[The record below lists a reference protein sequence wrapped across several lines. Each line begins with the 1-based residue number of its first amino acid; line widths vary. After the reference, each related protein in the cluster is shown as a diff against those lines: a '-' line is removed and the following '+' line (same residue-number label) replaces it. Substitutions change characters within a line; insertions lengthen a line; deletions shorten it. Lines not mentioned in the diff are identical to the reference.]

1 MSTYQRLAPASL
13 AAVALAAVALAVT
26 ACGPTSGSTT
36 TPTTGASSSPAPQ
49 ETSSSPA
56 PQETSS
62 ASAAPQANGAFP
74 YEPGGVTYNGGVGG
88 GVETFSIPAGTYSL
102 NQQASYDPATDPDGS
117 DQCLFSGELDYLS
130 GGGGTIQL
138 GVVSPVTAQVPI
150 DGPPSTASYP
160 AGNYRLNIYPETTCS
175 WTVELWPDS

>member
-49 ETSSSPA
+49 G
-56 PQETSS
+56 TSS

-74 YEPGGVTYNGGVGG
+74 YKPGGVTYYGDDGV
-88 GVETFSIPAGTYSL
+88 VETFSIPAGTYIL
-102 NQQASYDPATDPDGS
+102 NQQASYNPVNDPEGS
-117 DQCLFSGELDYLS
+117 DQCFFSGELDYLS
-130 GGGGTIQL
+130 GSGGPIQI
-138 GVVSPVTAQVPI
+138 GVVSPITAQVPI
-150 DGPPSTASYP
+150 AGPPTTAPYP
-160 AGNYRLNIYPETTCS
+160 AGNYRLFIYPETTCS
-175 WTVELWPDS
+175 WTVTLLRG